1 MVFLR
6 NFTRGN
12 KHHILYAV
20 AQRYFSSGN
29 VASQKHVVVVG
40 AGYGGIKVGLDLQKA
55 GIPYTL
61 INPRDCMH
69 HNLGALRAVC
79 VPGESLYFHW
89 QKKNNQKKQTNTQM
103 CCMYKVTL
111 FIFESLLRESSF

>member
-6 NFTRGN
+6 NFTRG
-12 KHHILYAV
+12 ILYAV

-40 AGYGGIKVGLDLQKA
+40 AGNGGIKVGLDLQKA

-69 HNLGALRAVC
+69 HNLGVLRAVC

-89 QKKNNQKKQTNTQM
+89 QKNKTKQNKNQTNVLYAQGN
-103 CCMYKVTL
+103 
-111 FIFESLLRESSF
+111 FIYFREVAS

>member
-1 MVFLR
+1 MAFLR
-6 NFTRGN
+6 YLTRGN

-89 QKKNNQKKQTNTQM
+89 QKKSKNKRNKQM

-111 FIFESLLRESSF
+111 FIFESLFRESSF